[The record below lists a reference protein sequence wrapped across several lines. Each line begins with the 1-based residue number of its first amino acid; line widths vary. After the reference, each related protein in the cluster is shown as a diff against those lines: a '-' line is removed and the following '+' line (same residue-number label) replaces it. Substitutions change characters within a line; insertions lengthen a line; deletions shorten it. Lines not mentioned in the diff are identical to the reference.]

1 MPNGEGPKQPAG
13 PAQSAGPGAGLP
25 LHGKVAVVTGG
36 SSGIGRSACAAFA
49 RAGAAVVAVGRSAA
63 RLEDTL
69 AEARRT
75 GAAAGTGLL
84 SLARDGGSEEDMAQM
99 ADRVLERFGRIDILL
114 ASAGILRSGKGP
126 KTATE
131 LTLDDWNAIIRT
143 NLRGTFLSNRAVLP
157 AMLRQKSGDIINVS
171 STSGLRGFAYDAAYC
186 ASKFGIIGLSES
198 LAEEVRRSGIRV
210 TTICPGP
217 ASTAMWDQNL
227 PVPPPEKT
235 MPVERVTEL
244 LMYAVTLPRDTVLHN
259 PVIVPLRSHRRPA
272 FRAPGPGAA
281 IGRGEEPV
289 A

>member
-1 MPNGEGPKQPAG
+1 MTPPEAPA
-13 PAQSAGPGAGLP
+13 PASAKP
-25 LHGKVAVVTGG
+25 LDGMVAVVTGG
-36 SSGIGRSACAAFA
+36 SSGIGRSAAIAFA
-49 RAGAAVVAVGRSAA
+49 RAGASVVAVGRSAA
-63 RLEDTL
+63 RLEETI
-69 AEARRT
+69 AEAQK
-75 GAAAGTGLL
+75 AGTASGTSHL
-84 SLARDGGSEEDMAQM
+84 SLVLDVGSEEDMARM

-131 LTLDDWNAIIRT
+131 LSPADWNAILRT

-198 LAEEVRRSGIRV
+198 LSEEVRRSGIRV

-217 ASTAMWDQNL
+217 AGTAMWDQNL

-244 LMYAVTLPRDTVLHN
+244 ILYTVTLPRDTVLHN

-272 FRAPGPGAA
+272 FRAPGPGAS

>member
-1 MPNGEGPKQPAG
+1 MTPPEGPPPSTVPDAG
-13 PAQSAGPGAGLP
+13 PP
-25 LHGKVAVVTGG
+25 LLGKVAVVTGG
-36 SSGIGRSACAAFA
+36 SSGIGRSAAVAFA
-49 RAGAAVVAVGRSAA
+49 RAGASVVAVGRSAS
-63 RLEDTL
+63 RLEETI
-69 AEARRT
+69 AEA
-75 GAAAGTGLL
+75 GKAGTAPGAGHL
-84 SLARDGGSEEDMAQM
+84 SLVLDVGSEEDMARM

-131 LTLDDWNAIIRT
+131 LTLLDWNAILRT

-157 AMLRQKSGDIINVS
+157 AMTSQKSGDIINVS

-198 LAEEVRRSGIRV
+198 LSEEVRRSGIRV

-244 LMYAVTLPRDTVLHN
+244 ILYTVLLPRDTVLHN

-272 FRAPGPGAA
+272 FRAPGPGAS

>member
-1 MPNGEGPKQPAG
+1 MTPPEAPA
-13 PAQSAGPGAGLP
+13 PASAKP
-25 LHGKVAVVTGG
+25 LDGMVAVVTGG
-36 SSGIGRSACAAFA
+36 SSGIGRSAAIAFA
-49 RAGAAVVAVGRSAA
+49 RAGASVVAVGRSAA
-63 RLEDTL
+63 RLEETI
-69 AEARRT
+69 AEAEK
-75 GAAAGTGLL
+75 AGTAPGAGHL
-84 SLARDGGSEEDMAQM
+84 SLVLDVGSEEDMARM
-99 ADRVLERFGRIDILL
+99 ADRTLERFGRIDILL

-131 LTLDDWNAIIRT
+131 LSPADWNAILRT

-198 LAEEVRRSGIRV
+198 LSEEVRRSGIRV

-217 ASTAMWDQNL
+217 AGTAMWDQNL

-244 LMYAVTLPRDTVLHN
+244 ILYTVTLPRDTVLHN

-272 FRAPGPGAA
+272 FRAPGPGAS

-289 A
+289 S

>member
-1 MPNGEGPKQPAG
+1 MTPPEAPA
-13 PAQSAGPGAGLP
+13 PAAAKP
-25 LHGKVAVVTGG
+25 LDGMVAVVTGG
-36 SSGIGRSACAAFA
+36 SSGIGRSAAIAFA
-49 RAGAAVVAVGRSAA
+49 RAGASVVAVGRSAA
-63 RLEDTL
+63 RLEETI
-69 AEARRT
+69 AEAGRASSP
-75 GAAAGTGLL
+75 GAAGQAGPASGAGHL
-84 SLARDGGSEEDMAQM
+84 SLVLDVGSEEDMARM
-99 ADRVLERFGRIDILL
+99 ADRTLERFGRIDILL

-131 LTLDDWNAIIRT
+131 LTPADWNAILRT

-198 LAEEVRRSGIRV
+198 LSEEVRRSGIRV

-217 ASTAMWDQNL
+217 AGTAMWDQNL

-244 LMYAVTLPRDTVLHN
+244 ILYTVTLPRDTVLHN

-272 FRAPGPGAA
+272 FRAPGPGAS

>member
-1 MPNGEGPKQPAG
+1 MTPPEAPA
-13 PAQSAGPGAGLP
+13 PDAAKP
-25 LHGKVAVVTGG
+25 LDGMVAVVTGG
-36 SSGIGRSACAAFA
+36 SSGIGRSAAIAFA
-49 RAGAAVVAVGRSAA
+49 RAGASVVAVGRSAA
-63 RLEDTL
+63 RLEETI
-69 AEARRT
+69 AEAGKAGPSP
-75 GAAAGTGLL
+75 GAGHL
-84 SLARDGGSEEDMAQM
+84 SLVLDVGSEEDMARM
-99 ADRVLERFGRIDILL
+99 AERVLERFGRIDILL

-131 LTLDDWNAIIRT
+131 LTPADWNAILRT

-198 LAEEVRRSGIRV
+198 LSEEVRRSGIRV

-217 ASTAMWDQNL
+217 AGTAMWDQNL

-244 LMYAVTLPRDTVLHN
+244 ILYTVTLPRDTMLHN

-272 FRAPGPGAA
+272 FRAPGPGAS